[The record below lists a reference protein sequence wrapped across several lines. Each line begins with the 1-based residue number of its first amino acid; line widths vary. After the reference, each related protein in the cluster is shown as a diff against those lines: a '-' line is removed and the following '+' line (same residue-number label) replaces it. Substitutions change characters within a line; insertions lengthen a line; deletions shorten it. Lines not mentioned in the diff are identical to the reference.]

1 MSAYKPPVHRRELR
15 EFYIFLNVVTRWI
28 CQEALAAC
36 MGKMIHSRG
45 VPDGHNR
52 KNIGKYP
59 GDSEGTAGELGTFIR
74 PHDFTL
80 MMQYLIKILDSNLHK
95 AGFKAF
101 KCKAASIVDHNC
113 AVQICRRL
121 YKFSTCNVHQTLP

>member
-1 MSAYKPPVHRRELR
+1 M
-15 EFYIFLNVVTRWI
+15 VTT
-28 CQEALAAC
+28 E
-36 MGKMIHSRG
+36 KTSE
-45 VPDGHNR
+45 
-52 KNIGKYP
+52 KYP

-101 KCKAASIVDHNC
+101 KCKAASIIVLCKYVGDYINSLHATFIKLC
-113 AVQICRRL
+113 HDMCSMLFQDM
-121 YKFSTCNVHQTLP
+121 YSK